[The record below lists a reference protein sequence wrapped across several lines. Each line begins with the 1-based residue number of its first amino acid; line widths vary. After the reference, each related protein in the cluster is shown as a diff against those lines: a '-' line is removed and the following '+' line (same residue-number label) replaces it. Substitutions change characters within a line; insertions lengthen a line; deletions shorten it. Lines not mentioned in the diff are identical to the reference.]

1 MKVFVTS
8 ELYPFTH
15 GGIGRVIANILAT
28 ATQEERNRIIVACVS
43 FSVDQARFEQLYKGV
58 KFISIQDH
66 DYQCV
71 GEDGEQYPPLW
82 AYTDTM
88 WHGRSVNV
96 MQALKKLERKVNI
109 EYIEFPDWGGLG
121 FACIQEKKLG
131 KAFENA
137 ILAVRL
143 HSTDSVLAS
152 VESRNIDLAML
163 NIYALERKSIAD
175 CDLIVGQL
183 APVAQG
189 VSEFFGLDTV
199 QFSQRLVIDPPPV
212 VVDFIREGDRS
223 VAFAQET
230 PIVFSSKLQELKK
243 PDIFIRGVAG
253 FMKMT
258 PEYKGKAFLLAH
270 SFNKEY
276 QEALKSL
283 VPTDL
288 QNRFCFLDG
297 CSGKERDE
305 IISTSI
311 CIFPSYYESFCLA
324 AYEASISGA
333 LVLLN
338 ESNPAFGKNTPWL
351 HDANCLKFNGSA
363 LHLARILAES
373 WKNQAQTD
381 RVKAPASKAL
391 SLELGL
397 NERVTENL
405 YNESPLVSV
414 LIPHFNLGRYLIN
427 TLDSVNSCSY
437 GNIEII
443 VVDDC
448 STDPVSIE
456 LLNKLE
462 KLQQSNLKIVKNP
475 FNIGLSATRNH
486 GLTHAAG
493 KYIVTL
499 DADDILGVDYIKMAV
514 NALEFSADYDFVVT
528 PAAYFTDDKESSLQ
542 IKHDYS
548 DYAVFTGEAVLAG
561 LYQNR
566 FSTATVFGRKSAF
579 FNLQY
584 DEALTCYEDWEFF
597 LRANVAGYRFL
608 VTSDIH
614 FFYRKRL
621 GSMVNTE
628 KDRHEK
634 HLDAILRS
642 KFATMGQLKVPLY
655 HLNYKKF
662 VHNDTLSLS
671 IKKVKYILLESF
683 LSPSSIDRV
692 RKKAY
697 SIRDYVRRLRG
708 KIK

>member
-28 ATQEERNRIIVACVS
+28 ATQEERNHIMVACVS

-58 KFISIQDH
+58 QFISIQDH

-71 GEDGEQYPPLW
+71 DEDGAQYPPLW

-96 MQALKKLERKVNI
+96 MQALKKLERRVNI

-121 FACIQEKKLG
+121 FACIQEKRLG

-143 HSTDSVLAS
+143 HSTDSILSS

-163 NIYALERKSIAD
+163 NLYALERKAIAD
-175 CDLIVGQL
+175 CDLVIGQL
-183 APVAQG
+183 APVTQG
-189 VSEFFGLDTV
+189 VCEFFGLDTV
-199 QFSQRLVIDPPPV
+199 QFAQRLVIDPPPV
-212 VVDFIREGDRS
+212 IVDFSREGERS
-223 VAFAQET
+223 VVFTQDT

-243 PDIFIRGVAG
+243 PDVFIRGVAG

-270 SFNKEY
+270 SFNQEY
-276 QEALKSL
+276 QETLKSL
-283 VPTDL
+283 VPIDL
-288 QNRFCFLDG
+288 QNRFCFLVG

-311 CIFPSYYESFCLA
+311 CLFPSGYESFCLA

-338 ESNPAFGKNTPWL
+338 ETNPAFGKDTLWL
-351 HDANCLKFNGSA
+351 HGENCLKFNGSA
-363 LHLARILAES
+363 LHLGQVLTEA

-381 RVKAPASKAL
+381 RVKAPISRAL
-391 SLELGL
+391 SLELEL
-397 NERVTENL
+397 TKRISKNL
-405 YNESPLVSV
+405 YNELPLVSV
-414 LIPHFNLGRYLIN
+414 VIPHFNLGRYLIN

-448 STDPVSIE
+448 STDPVSTE

-462 KLQQSNLKIVKNP
+462 KLQQFNLKIVKNP

-486 GLTHAAG
+486 GLTHAQG

-514 NALEFSADYDFVVT
+514 NALELSTDYDFVVT
-528 PAAYFTDDKESSLQ
+528 PAAYFTDDKEASLQ

-548 DYAVFTGEAVLAG
+548 DYVVFTGEAVLAG

-579 FNLQY
+579 CNLQY
-584 DEALTCYEDWEFF
+584 DETLTCYEDWEFF
-597 LRANVAGYRFL
+597 LRANMAGYRFL
-608 VTSDIH
+608 VTNEIH

-628 KDRHEK
+628 KNRHEK
-634 HLDAILRS
+634 HLDTILRS
-642 KFATMGQLKVPLY
+642 KFATVGMLKLPLY
-655 HLNYKKF
+655 HLNYKGLVYKEIPK
-662 VHNDTLSLS
+662 LS
-671 IKKVKYILLESF
+671 IKKIKYVFLESV
-683 LSPSSIDRV
+683 LSQSSVDKV

-697 SIRDYVRRLRG
+697 AIRDYVRRLRG
-708 KIK
+708 KAN